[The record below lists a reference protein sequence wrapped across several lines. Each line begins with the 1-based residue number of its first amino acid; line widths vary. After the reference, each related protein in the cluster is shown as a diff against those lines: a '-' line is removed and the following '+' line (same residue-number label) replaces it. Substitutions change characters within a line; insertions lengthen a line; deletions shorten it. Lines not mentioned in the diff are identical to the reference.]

1 LNWLIIKVTENSIV
15 VLKILLPKGGSIT
28 RASIREYT
36 EAVRWRYL
44 RVPKE
49 EKGKI
54 LDEFTSVTGYQL
66 KAAIRLLHLVNKTS
80 TGKKRRRSRQYVV
93 TVIGALRTAW

>member
-1 LNWLIIKVTENSIV
+1 M
-15 VLKILLPKGGSIT
+15 T

-66 KAAIRLLHLVNKTS
+66 KAAIRLLLNS
-80 TGKKRRRSRQYVV
+80 TQNVIRGKIEVGCLPRVKE
-93 TVIGALRTAW
+93 